1 MILGYQDFSIVLFV
15 LHHRPYTII
24 VGWILQILII
34 VCGIP
39 VGILFHVRGI
49 PPVIITAPD
58 TPRGAFSTPA
68 PAISFTSYHPSHL
81 NPPCILKNKVHCFSE

>member
-1 MILGYQDFSIVLFV
+1 MIPEHQVFSIVLFV

-34 VCGIP
+34 VRGIP
-39 VGILFHVRGI
+39 VGILFQVRGI
-49 PPVIITAPD
+49 PPVIIPTPD
-58 TPRGAFSTPA
+58 TSRGTFPAPA